1 MNITEET
8 KSGLRLLTT
17 FSENEYKAIVDT
29 SFNIL
34 LRRCDEDALSKGDL
48 HGMDQLK
55 VKRAFATLVCLI
67 VEGGKANSSSASV
80 GSILQEYKI
89 SPERRSFFAKL
100 YDVNYSE
107 LRGLLARTGFNF
119 PHIVGVD
126 WRMDY
131 CIKSDTLA
139 HIGKPV
145 YFVSLQT
152 EKNLKLPE
160 VGDVDVVE
168 STKEQVEFTC
178 NLEELQ
184 DLVSKMKDA
193 VKQMER
199 VQSELTP

>member
-1 MNITEET
+1 M
-8 KSGLRLLTT
+8 
-17 FSENEYKAIVDT
+17 
-29 SFNIL
+29 
-34 LRRCDEDALSKGDL
+34 
-48 HGMDQLK
+48 H
-55 VKRAFATLVCLI
+55 
-67 VEGGKANSSSASV
+67 
-80 GSILQEYKI
+80 
-89 SPERRSFFAKL
+89 
-100 YDVNYSE
+100 
-107 LRGLLARTGFNF
+107 
-119 PHIVGVD
+119 
-126 WRMDY
+126 Y